1 MYNSVKE
8 YTEPFLSEGML
19 TEALL
24 DVTIRQGKTSTGAE
38 VYDPR
43 DSVGDKAGKII
54 AHVANTT
61 LPNLL
66 PVDLNN
72 VLSPK
77 DFAEPKRFIRGTV
90 GAIAPNIVD
99 PKTKIG
105 RETSGL
111 EILSSIGG
119 VSTQEFNPKKG
130 LEFAA
135 FRMQRAQNNAR
146 SQFNTLTDDANISS
160 RSLYDGFVKANEA
173 KLRVDKEYYQII
185 KSLQTMGMKKGE
197 LSRILK
203 NNKIGGVNSI
213 LRGKFEPFKIT
224 DNNLRELRENN
235 KLKELPRQ
243 EINNLRKSLNG
254 MPLDPREEDFR
265 VKEQR
270 KPTGPRYEILPPKQ
284 PRYEILPPKQTNLPT
299 PTPTTASTTNLN
311 ISPGPVDPNLLGTDP
326 GTIAIA
332 QKLGRV

>member
-1 MYNSVKE
+1 
-8 YTEPFLSEGML
+8 
-19 TEALL
+19 
-24 DVTIRQGKTSTGAE
+24 
-38 VYDPR
+38 
-43 DSVGDKAGKII
+43 
-54 AHVANTT
+54 
-61 LPNLL
+61 
-66 PVDLNN
+66 
-72 VLSPK
+72 
-77 DFAEPKRFIRGTV
+77 
-90 GAIAPNIVD
+90 
-99 PKTKIG
+99 
-105 RETSGL
+105 
-111 EILSSIGG
+111 
-119 VSTQEFNPKKG
+119 
-130 LEFAA
+130 
-135 FRMQRAQNNAR
+135 MQRAQNNAR

-197 LSRILK
+197 LRRILK